1 MLKIL
6 ILAMVLL
13 LPTQSI
19 ANDNANANA
28 NAIVASKLTSIDDL
42 KDKRIG
48 VVMGSAHESYA
59 TKNYPNATI
68 LQFDSPADVLLAVKT
83 GKVDAALYDAD
94 PLREVFRQDHSF
106 GLLGDPVFSFDIG
119 VGFNKKILS
128 H

>member
-19 ANDNANANA
+19 ANDNKNANA
-28 NAIVASKLTSIDDL
+28 NVASKLTSIDDL
-42 KDKRIG
+42 KNKRIG

-106 GLLGDPVFSFDIG
+106 GLLGEPVFSFDIG
-119 VGFNKKILS
+119 VGFNKKNIEKI
-128 H
+128 